1 MDGDTTV
8 AYLREVDALK
18 RPPACFSHQSL
29 ASPNDVAEP
38 IRFPP
43 WIANLPYDRR
53 MDWLRKDLTDGFI
66 SDKSYR
72 VSGLC

>member
-8 AYLREVDALK
+8 AYLREID
-18 RPPACFSHQSL
+18 PPQEVANLFFAPQFSVNERRSRTNQIS
-29 ASPNDVAEP
+29 
-38 IRFPP
+38 P

-53 MDWLRKDLTDGFI
+53 MDWLGKDLTDGLI

-72 VSGLC
+72 VLGLC